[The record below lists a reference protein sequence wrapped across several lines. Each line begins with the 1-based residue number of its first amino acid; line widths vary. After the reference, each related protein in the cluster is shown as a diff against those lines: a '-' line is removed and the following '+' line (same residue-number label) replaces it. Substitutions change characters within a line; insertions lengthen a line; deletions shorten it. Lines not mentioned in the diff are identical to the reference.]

1 MSVPKSRV
9 ISQFP
14 ELRRY
19 KLSQTM
25 SSGFCLK
32 LVSFLQNAATHPLA
46 TYPIAEGR
54 GPNPFGR
61 FRHVTAIPEGA
72 HAGSALVGD
81 ERPSSTVHLASCLYL
96 TAESDSAE
104 FSSNPDGPNARTL
117 RPIRQVP
124 IWQVPGIWPAVNNR
138 AWAAL
143 GQTADESPPP
153 TAARF
158 AADPPI
164 D

>member
-1 MSVPKSRV
+1 MPVVSRDVIWLLSHIRV
-9 ISQFP
+9 ISS
-14 ELRRY
+14 ERRY
-19 KLSQTM
+19 PSLGDISTR
-25 SSGFCLK
+25 SGTRTK
-32 LVSFLQNAATHPLA
+32 PL
-46 TYPIAEGR
+46 
-54 GPNPFGR
+54 GR

-81 ERPSSTVHLASCLYL
+81 ERPSSTVHLASRLYL

-104 FSSNPDGPNARTL
+104 FTSNPDGPNARTI
-117 RPIRQVP
+117 RHIRQVR
-124 IWQVPGIWPAVNNR
+124 IWRVTGIWPAVNNR

-143 GQTADESPPP
+143 GRSADESPPP